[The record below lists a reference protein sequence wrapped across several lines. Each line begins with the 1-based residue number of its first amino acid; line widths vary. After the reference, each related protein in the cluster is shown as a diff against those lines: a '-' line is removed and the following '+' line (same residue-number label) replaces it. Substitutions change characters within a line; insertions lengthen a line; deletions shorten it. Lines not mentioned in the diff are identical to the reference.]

1 VTNPDT
7 QIGRRVSDGFPPP
20 PTVDFASAKNP
31 SGGVIG
37 VFPGFT
43 SAYAQQFNLGVQHEI
58 TSLQL
63 IVKGALVGNLGR
75 RLGTTIDLNQ
85 PIPGPGAVNPR
96 RPFFGVRPGLA
107 SISYAVSDGL
117 SNYLSGQFSAEKRLG
132 QGMNLLF
139 GYTWSH
145 AIDDVGT
152 EFGGG
157 TGTPQDIRNRRA
169 DRGNSVFDIRHRAII
184 SYTYRL
190 PFGKG
195 QLWMNRGG
203 AANFLLGGWQTN
215 GILILQTGLP
225 FTVSHSG
232 ANTGGAGGS
241 RPDFVRDA
249 TLPSGQ
255 RSLARW
261 FDPTA
266 FAVPAIYTF
275 GNVGRDT
282 LFGPGRWNVDMSLFK
297 DFHIREPLI
306 LQFRGEAFN
315 VFNHPQFGQPNSA
328 VGTPTAG
335 TITSI
340 VGNPRQMQVALRLQF

>member
-7 QIGRRVSDGFPPP
+7 QIGRRVSDGFPAPP
-20 PTVDFASAKNP
+20 VVDLASAKNP

-43 SAYAQQFNLGVQHEI
+43 SSYAQQFNLGVQHELS
-58 TSLQL
+58 SLQL
-63 IVKGALVGNLGR
+63 IVKASLVGNLGR

-85 PIPGPGAVNPR
+85 PFPGPGAVNPR

-107 SISYAVSDGL
+107 GISYAVSDGL
-117 SNYLSGQFSAEKRLG
+117 SSYLSGQLSVEKRMSHGL
-132 QGMNLLF
+132 NLLF
-139 GYTWSH
+139 GYAWSH
-145 AIDDVGT
+145 AIDNVGT

-157 TGTPQDIRNRRA
+157 TGAPQDIRNRRA
-169 DRGNSVFDIRHRAII
+169 NRGNSDYDLRHRATI

-195 QLWMNRGG
+195 QSMLNHGG
-203 AANFLLGGWQTN
+203 VADVLLGGWQTN
-215 GILILQTGLP
+215 GIVIMQTGLP
-225 FTVSHSG
+225 FTVASAA

-261 FDPTA
+261 FDTSA

-275 GNVGRDT
+275 GNLSRNS

-297 DFHIREPLI
+297 DFHIHERLI
-306 LQFRGEAFN
+306 LQFRAEAFN
-315 VFNHPQFGQPNSA
+315 VFNHPQFGQPNGS
-328 VGTPTAG
+328 VGTSSAG

-340 VGNPRQMQVALRLQF
+340 VGNPRQMQLALRIQF